1 LETSYRQLTYVKYCW
16 KEKWRKA
23 PKEREIEGDMFN
35 KVSFVT
41 PAYRA
46 LLGNQKKLEER
57 LKELREGKT

>member
-1 LETSYRQLTYVKYCW
+1 
-16 KEKWRKA
+16 
-23 PKEREIEGDMFN
+23 MFN

-57 LKELREGKT
+57 LKELREGKICVKDTGVMII